1 MSWASDK
8 ARDLIA
14 ESRVELGP
22 RGKALVE
29 RAILDVIEACA
40 FAAAH
45 EHLEDPAIGDL
56 CDAAYDR
63 AVSDCVAAI
72 RKLGEP

>member
-8 ARDLIA
+8 AR
-14 ESRVELGP
+14 ELTFENYTHE
-22 RGKALVE
+22 RRRLVE
-29 RAILDVIEACA
+29 RAILEAIEACA

-45 EHLEDPAIGDL
+45 EHLENPVIGDL